1 MISAIPG
8 LDPDRYTRHSL
19 HASERNW
26 PETNCY
32 SDLWIEALH
41 ARGLT
46 PEASLGFTVT
56 QDFEGDQFTFFK
68 VPAEDLETFYGIRVQ
83 ELSIFDRLLDHIE
96 EQLRR
101 ERLVL
106 IEVDGFHL
114 PDTQGV
120 SYGLTHTKT
129 TIGVNAIDVAAKRL
143 DYFHNAGYFRLGG
156 AAFEA
161 LFGCADRPAQA
172 DCLPPYVEF
181 AKFPETAPSGDFL
194 EKALVNLRRHMARR
208 PQANPVQA
216 YAERL
221 AAHADWLGARP
232 PAFFHNYAFNTLRQL
247 GANFELLG
255 AHLTWLREQGETGFE
270 GAALVAGE
278 IARDAKMVQFLLAR
292 AVARRNFAALDAPLS
307 GIADSWNRLME
318 ALELRLAR
326 GPARKVA
333 RRAA

>member
-1 MISAIPG
+1 MISAIPS
-8 LDPDRYTRHSL
+8 LDPDRYTRHPL
-19 HASERNW
+19 HGSERNW

-32 SDLWIEALH
+32 SDLWIEVLH
-41 ARGLT
+41 SRGLA
-46 PEASLGFTVT
+46 PEASLGFTLT

-68 VPAEDLETFYGIRVQ
+68 VPTEDLESFYGIRVQ
-83 ELSIFDRLLDHIE
+83 ELSIFDGPLHHIE

-120 SYGLTHTKT
+120 SYRQTHTKT
-129 TIGVNAIDVAAKRL
+129 TIGVNAIDAAAKRL
-143 DYFHNAGYFRLGG
+143 DYFHNAGYFRLDGED
-156 AAFEA
+156 FEA
-161 LFGCADRPAQA
+161 LFGSADAPAQA

-181 AKFPETAPSGDFL
+181 AKFAQAGPSGDL
-194 EKALVNLRRHMARR
+194 VAKALTNLRRHMARR
-208 PQANPVQA
+208 PLANPVRA
-216 YAERL
+216 YGERL
-221 AAHADWLGARP
+221 ADHAAWLGARP
-232 PAFFHNYAFNTLRQL
+232 PCFFHNYAFNTLRQL

-270 GAALVAGE
+270 GAALVAGD

-292 AVARRNFAALDAPLS
+292 AVARRNFATLEVPLA
-307 GIADSWNRLME
+307 GIADSWDRLIE
-318 ALELRLAR
+318 ALEARLASNR
-326 GPARKVA
+326 VRKLA

>member
-8 LDPDRYTRHSL
+8 LDPDRYARHRL

-32 SDLWIEALH
+32 SDLWIEVLH
-41 ARGLT
+41 SRGLV
-46 PEASLGFTVT
+46 PEASLGFTLT

-83 ELSIFDRLLDHIE
+83 ELSIFDRPLDHIE

-120 SYGLTHTKT
+120 SYRQTHAKT
-129 TIGVNAIDVAAKRL
+129 TIGVNAVDAAAKRL
-143 DYFHNAGYFRLGG
+143 DYFHNAGFFRLEGVD
-156 AAFEA
+156 FEA

-181 AKFPETAPSGDFL
+181 VKFAEAAPCRDL
-194 EKALVNLRRHMARR
+194 AAKALINLRRHMARR
-208 PQANPVQA
+208 PLANPVRA
-216 YAERL
+216 YGERL
-221 AAHADWLGARP
+221 AEHADWLGARP
-232 PAFFHNYAFNTLRQL
+232 PGFFHKYAFNTLRQL

-270 GAALVAGE
+270 GAALVAAE

-307 GIADSWNRLME
+307 GIADSWERLME
-318 ALELRLAR
+318 AIELRLAR
-326 GPARKVA
+326 GATRKVA